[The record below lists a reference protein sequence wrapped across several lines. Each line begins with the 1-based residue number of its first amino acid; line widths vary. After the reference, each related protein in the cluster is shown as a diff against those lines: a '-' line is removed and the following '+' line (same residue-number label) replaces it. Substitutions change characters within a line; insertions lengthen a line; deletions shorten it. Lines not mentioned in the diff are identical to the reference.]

1 MSSFEE
7 TYKEMSSVF
16 FTFHNFLLI
25 ICQQFVVANGG
36 CFDENVNEI
45 QRNSKFLI
53 KPSNSNKEQL
63 STALELMSSVDKKK
77 TFEVKKESK
86 RCNTEESSHRQINA
100 LRYNEEKTENFE
112 FQETTKQFIN
122 SKQLTE

>member
-1 MSSFEE
+1 
-7 TYKEMSSVF
+7 
-16 FTFHNFLLI
+16 
-25 ICQQFVVANGG
+25 
-36 CFDENVNEI
+36 VNEI